1 MNFREQPPLIKLS
14 AAVHAAAIV
23 LLLVAPAQ
31 WPFVIGILVAN
42 HVAITIAVMMPTSSW
57 LGANLRRLRTVESNH
72 FALTFDDGPDPA
84 TTREVLDVLDASG
97 MTATFFCI
105 GMHAASHPE
114 LIEEIRARGHAVANH
129 TYSHPNLFALT
140 GPTALKRELLQAQ
153 EALTSNA
160 GDAPVFFRA
169 PAGFRSPWL
178 AAILSE
184 AGLQYV
190 SWTRRGFDTVTSD
203 SKLVADRLVRHLR
216 AGDILVLH
224 DRGSA
229 VDASGR
235 PVAVEALKLVV
246 QRAKD
251 LGLISRRLTTE
262 GELRE
267 VELRADILKP
277 GD

>member
-14 AAVHAAAIV
+14 VAVHAAAIV
-23 LLLVAPAQ
+23 LLFVAPSR
-31 WPFVIGILVAN
+31 WPIVIGILVAN
-42 HVAITIAVMMPTSSW
+42 HAAITIAVMMPTSSW
-57 LGANLRRLRTVESNH
+57 LGANLSRLRGGESDH

-84 TTREVLDVLDASG
+84 TTREVLDVLDACG
-97 MTATFFCI
+97 MTATFFCV
-105 GMHAASHPE
+105 GLHAASHPE
-114 LIEEIRARGHAVANH
+114 VVEDIRARGHAIANH
-129 TYSHPNLFALT
+129 TYSHPNFFALT
-140 GPTALKRELLQAQ
+140 GPAALKREVLRAQ
-153 EALTSNA
+153 EALTSSA

-178 AAILSE
+178 AAILSA

-203 SKLVADRLVRHLR
+203 SRLVAERLVRDLR

-246 QRAKD
+246 QRAKE
-251 LGLISRRLTTE
+251 LGLVSRRLTSN
-262 GELRE
+262 LYRS
-267 VELRADILKP
+267 
-277 GD
+277 